1 MQFFALYS
9 NLQYTMMY
17 LPIVYVIECYNYRY
31 YYKQCVPVY
40 IFTQKN
46 STSITKLPGP
56 TAKLEIIQ
64 YNKLL

>member
-1 MQFFALYS
+1 
-9 NLQYTMMY
+9 MY
-17 LPIVYVIECYNYRY
+17 LPVDLVYVIECYNY

-46 STSITKLPGP
+46 STSITKLSRP

>member
-9 NLQYTMMY
+9 NLQYTCIYQLTLCM
-17 LPIVYVIECYNYRY
+17 LLNVTTIIN
-31 YYKQCVPVY
+31 KQCVPVY

-56 TAKLEIIQ
+56 TTKLEIIQ